1 MNRLLPRQSL
11 VAKVVW
17 AVLPVGAVLAF
28 LLSMLGL
35 YAMRSHEIERQLQS
49 TQQLLSTVESTI
61 SVACFMEDE
70 ALAREIADGLLSNAT
85 VHAVRI
91 SSMSTVLA
99 NKHREHGGLDEDAGY
114 TVRRKIFS
122 PFDASAQLGEV
133 QLVADEQALRA
144 AAQQYSDF
152 VALVLMAMV
161 FAITTV
167 LAWVVYRVV
176 VRPIR
181 RVARALD
188 RDAAGAQRRLEVPK
202 GHELSEIGLL
212 ANAFNRL
219 MERVSAMLHQ
229 EHTMRERVSQSE
241 QRYRTLAENSPDLIA
256 RHDLEQ
262 VLVYANPTYLG
273 RMGIAPEAVLDQ
285 ADVEARVWKP
295 SMPYEIFRAHLLEV
309 VQTGRPATLLWD
321 WKDAN
326 GATMYHEMQVVPEY
340 DAEDRPIGTLT
351 MGRDITDRLEAERR
365 LLYQA
370 THDGLTDLPNR
381 MAFQEHL
388 QQRLAHARRD
398 GSELALLFIDLDNFK
413 SINDTLGHATGD
425 ELLRL
430 LAQRMHGALRET
442 DMIARLGG
450 DEFVVL
456 LDSAPPRH
464 QLPLVVQKVFDAI
477 SEPCMLAR
485 QQLFPSAS
493 IGVAMF
499 PQDGQDVSGL
509 MRSADV
515 AMYAAKA
522 EGRHGY
528 RFYAAEMNEGAQ
540 DWLRLSQDLRLGLE
554 RGEFELYY
562 QPKADASTGEFTGM
576 EALIRWRHPELG
588 MVPPVRF
595 IGVAEE
601 AGLIAD
607 VDAWV
612 LDEAC
617 RQMREWLDAGLAPK
631 RVAVNLSASQCRG
644 GEFAQR
650 VTQALLRHG
659 LHADCLELEITETTL
674 MTEVDDAVQAF
685 WSLRN
690 QGVCVA
696 VDDFGTGYSSLSYLR
711 RLPVDNLKIDKS
723 FVDDLE
729 TDANDREITKA
740 IIAMAKSLGL
750 VAVAEGVER
759 ASQLELLQ
767 EMGCHQFQGYF
778 YSKPMPASEMTRML
792 EATQAVAAADEKEP
806 AWKGGMACAT

>member
-1 MNRLLPRQSL
+1 MSCSILKRGL

-17 AVLPVGAVLAF
+17 TVLPVGAGLAF
-28 LLSMLGL
+28 LLSVVGL
-35 YAMRSHEIERQLQS
+35 YAMRQHEIDRQLNN
-49 TQQLLSTVESTI
+49 TQRLLQVVESTVSI
-61 SVACFMEDE
+61 ACFTEDE
-70 ALAREIADGLLSNAT
+70 SLAREIADGLLSSPT

-91 SSMSTVLA
+91 SSLGKLLADKERDTSTPA
-99 NKHREHGGLDEDAGY
+99 EHDPRY
-114 TVRRKIFS
+114 QVRRKVYS
-122 PFDASAQLGEV
+122 PFDITEPVGEVVLIADEAVIRSSAQG
-133 QLVADEQALRA
+133 
-144 AAQQYSDF
+144 YSDF
-152 VALVLMAMV
+152 VALVL
-161 FAITTV
+161 TV
-167 LAWVVYRVV
+167 LALGVTGVVALVVYRVV

-181 RVARALD
+181 HFARDMNAQ
-188 RDAAGAQRRLEVPK
+188 AGHVQGRLKVPK
-202 GHELSEIGLL
+202 SHAHNEIGSL
-212 ANAFNRL
+212 AEAFNRL
-219 MERVSAMLHQ
+219 MESVSAMLQQ
-229 EHTMRERVSQSE
+229 EHAMREQMSQSE
-241 QRYRTLAENSPDLIA
+241 QRYRTLAENSPDLIV
-256 RHDLEQ
+256 RHDLNQ
-262 VLVYANPTYLG
+262 KQVYANPTYL
-273 RMGIAPEAVLDQ
+273 RNMGEGA
-285 ADVEARVWKP
+285 WKP
-295 SMPYEIFRAHLLEV
+295 SMSLSLFKQHLHEV
-309 VQTGRPATLLWD
+309 VRTGQPDTLLWD
-321 WKDAN
+321 WEEPP
-326 GATMYHEMQVVPEY
+326 GETVYHEMQVVPEY
-340 DAEDRPIGTLT
+340 GADGQPIGTLT
-351 MGRDITDRLEAERR
+351 MGRNITDRLEAERR
-365 LLYQA
+365 LIYQA

-425 ELLRL
+425 ELLRV
-430 LAQRMHGALRET
+430 LAQRMHGTLRET

-477 SEPCMLAR
+477 SEPCVLAR

-528 RFYAAEMNEGAQ
+528 RFYAADMNEGAQ

-562 QPKADASTGEFTGM
+562 QPKADVSTGDFTGM

-588 MVPPVRF
+588 MVPPARF

-644 GEFAQR
+644 GEFAHR

-729 TDANDREITKA
+729 TDANDREITKV

-792 EATQAVAAADEKEP
+792 GATQVCGETNRHPVAQKGLL
-806 AWKGGMACAT
+806 AWAT